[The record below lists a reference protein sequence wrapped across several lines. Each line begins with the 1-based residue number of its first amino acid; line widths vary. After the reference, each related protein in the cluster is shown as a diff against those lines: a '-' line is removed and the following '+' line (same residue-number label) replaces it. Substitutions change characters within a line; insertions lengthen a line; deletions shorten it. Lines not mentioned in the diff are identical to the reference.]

1 MVDIQRIRSSRWLTV
16 GILCLLATVGVMGYF
31 LLNRFVL
38 APPVDATIE
47 SSDMLVRAG
56 EQIQVNIMNGCGA
69 DGIARQAMDYLR
81 ARGFDVVEITNYDH
95 FAVEHSFLIDRVGD
109 TLSAHKVAYA
119 LGMPDSLIVEE
130 RDSTLYLRSS
140 IVLGK
145 DYAVLK
151 PFQQ

>member
-1 MVDIQRIRSSRWLTV
+1 MDIQHIRGSRWLTV
-16 GILCLLATVGVMGYF
+16 AILCLLVAVIVMGYF
-31 LLNRFVL
+31 LLNRFL
-38 APPVDATIE
+38 LDPPVDSTIE
-47 SSDMLVRAG
+47 STDMLVRAG
-56 EQIQVNIMNGCGA
+56 EQIQVNVMNGCGE
-69 DGIARQAMDYLR
+69 DGVAHQTMDYLR
-81 ARGFDVVEITNYDH
+81 ARGFDVVEITNYEH

-119 LGMPDSLIVEE
+119 LGIPDSLIVEE

-151 PFQQ
+151 PFQE